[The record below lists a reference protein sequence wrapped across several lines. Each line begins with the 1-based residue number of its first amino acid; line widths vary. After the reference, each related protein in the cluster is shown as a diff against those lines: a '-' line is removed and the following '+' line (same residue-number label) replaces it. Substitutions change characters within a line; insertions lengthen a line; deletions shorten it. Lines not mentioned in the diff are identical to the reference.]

1 MEDPSDEML
10 AYIMREAAEDARKS
24 NEDALKKYFGEIA
37 EMYKKYGDKKCP
49 WKKPVLCPELG
60 VEIEKYLFS
69 QPNKKTV
76 LFLNDWKWMG
86 GNF

>member
-37 EMYKKYGDKKCP
+37 ESYKKYGDKKCP
-49 WKKPVLCPELG
+49 QKSRSYV
-60 VEIEKYLFS
+60 
-69 QPNKKTV
+69 PN
-76 LFLNDWKWMG
+76 
-86 GNF
+86 